1 MFVGTKAVAMYLD
14 TSEQNVRSLIMS
26 GRLPAMRFKR
36 NGNYR
41 ISVFAL
47 RKYIEAQEKIQAE
60 KVSLLRAKRR
70 RRR

>member
-1 MFVGTKAVAMYLD
+1 MYLD

-36 NGNYR
+36 KGNYR

-70 RRR
+70 RR